1 MSEEEP
7 VTSPDQ
13 LKPGF
18 RKSAT
23 VGGVVTILTL
33 VAMALINNKSDGA
46 AVWWL
51 FGIAALIALLL
62 AGDWALRRNGL
73 RS

>member
-1 MSEEEP
+1 MSEHEP

-13 LKPGF
+13 IRPGF

-23 VGGVVTILTL
+23 IGAIVTIVAL
-33 VAMALINNKSDGA
+33 VAMALIRNKDTA
-46 AVWWL
+46 ADIWL
-51 FGIAALIALLL
+51 LGTAGLIALLL
-62 AGDWALRRNGL
+62 IGDWALRRNGL